1 MTDPQ
6 HAPPVP
12 AKPTQTSQSTAGDSD
27 SDVEFLPAETKK
39 QEKPTS
45 AECSK
50 CDVRRRMVVEEQKR
64 SKSALNKQA
73 AESKAKLK

>member
-1 MTDPQ
+1 
-6 HAPPVP
+6 
-12 AKPTQTSQSTAGDSD
+12 
-27 SDVEFLPAETKK
+27 VEFLPAETKK